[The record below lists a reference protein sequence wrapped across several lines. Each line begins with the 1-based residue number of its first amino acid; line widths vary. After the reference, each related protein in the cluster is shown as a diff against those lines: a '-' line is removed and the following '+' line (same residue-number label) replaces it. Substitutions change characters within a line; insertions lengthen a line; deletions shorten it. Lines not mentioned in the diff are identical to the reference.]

1 MHEIGNEY
9 RRKEIQRKME
19 EAAEN
24 TKYINPLN
32 VKKLL
37 GPLCPGNY
45 RMFSALIDND
55 VINFNNGLTHVASWK
70 EGTGTDKS
78 RQIEGQI
85 GFADR
90 IMKAIQHGRF
100 GKNDVGSEKLDIEI
114 HLRVGEKFYSM
125 VRPNEE
131 QQGPF
136 VRLFH
141 EDFGKHEWMICVP
154 LFTLMKGFSIQKN
167 GCMGYAHHVATDKGD
182 FVYAG
187 ITQRNWL
194 TRMAEHVSGINK
206 GERKLF
212 YNAWREFMDE
222 DKLLYASELLMINEE
237 FDDIMDWEEIIVDDL
252 MAQGIALNVIP
263 GGFKGIRELH
273 KLGLLAKKDKR
284 NLDAR
289 EKAINAFQRSHPR
302 AGIPNILIRELW
314 EDDTFA
320 AKVICSHPDR
330 LSIEQI
336 QEIRRLAMWD
346 IPIEKIFEKV
356 KARNI
361 EQVQRVLAGKTYSRI
376 H

>member
-1 MHEIGNEY
+1 
-9 RRKEIQRKME
+9 
-19 EAAEN
+19 
-24 TKYINPLN
+24 
-32 VKKLL
+32 
-37 GPLCPGNY
+37 
-45 RMFSALIDND
+45 
-55 VINFNNGLTHVASWK
+55 
-70 EGTGTDKS
+70 
-78 RQIEGQI
+78 
-85 GFADR
+85 
-90 IMKAIQHGRF
+90 
-100 GKNDVGSEKLDIEI
+100 
-114 HLRVGEKFYSM
+114 
-125 VRPNEE
+125 
-131 QQGPF
+131 
-136 VRLFH
+136 
-141 EDFGKHEWMICVP
+141 
-154 LFTLMKGFSIQKN
+154 
-167 GCMGYAHHVATDKGD
+167 
-182 FVYAG
+182 
-187 ITQRNWL
+187 
-194 TRMAEHVSGINK
+194 MAEHVSGINK

-222 DKLLYASELLMINEE
+222 DKVLYASELLMINEE